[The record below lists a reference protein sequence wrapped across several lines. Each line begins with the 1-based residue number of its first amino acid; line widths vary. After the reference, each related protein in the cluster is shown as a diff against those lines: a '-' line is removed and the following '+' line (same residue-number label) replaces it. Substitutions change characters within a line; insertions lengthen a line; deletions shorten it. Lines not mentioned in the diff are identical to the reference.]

1 MKTYKTITDFGIQSL
16 YIEHFNTLEAAKEN
30 FEKAIEDE
38 AETVYLVEEEV
49 HYDTSNDSVNKV
61 LAKYWKKN

>member
-1 MKTYKTITDFGIQSL
+1 MEAYKTITDFGIQSL

-30 FEKAIEDE
+30 FKKAIEDE
-38 AETVYLVEEEV
+38 AETIYLVEEEV
-49 HYDTSNDSVNKV
+49 HWRGTGDSENKV

>member
-16 YIEHFNTLEAAKEN
+16 YIKHFNTLEAAKGN

-38 AETVYLVEEEV
+38 A
-49 HYDTSNDSVNKV
+49 KP
-61 LAKYWKKN
+61 

>member
-49 HYDTSNDSVNKV
+49 HWNGSGDSENKV
-61 LAKYWKKN
+61 LAKYWKKH